1 MLKMTW
7 SPDAEAVL
15 RTRFGADIS
24 GFRLVYDTEG
34 CGCAVNGVPALWAV
48 DGAMPGDVAAE
59 SGPLALWLDEQQSVF
74 FDDALRIDYRSD
86 RQSFSLASDNQT
98 YTTRLV
104 IEDRRTQIQRKE
116 DEIHA

>member
-1 MLKMTW
+1 MTW
-7 SPDAEAVL
+7 SPDAEAAL
-15 RTRFGADIS
+15 RARFGADVA

-48 DGAMPGDVAAE
+48 DGPMPGDVEAD
-59 SGPLALWLDEQQSVF
+59 SGPLALWIDEQQSVF
-74 FDDALRIDYRSD
+74 FDEALKLDFRPD
-86 RQSFSLASDNQT
+86 RQSYTLASDNQT

-104 IEDRRTQIQRKE
+104 VEDRRARIPRKE